1 MAHLS
6 ACDAFVNAVD
16 ECVLALG
23 TAEATN
29 DFSLYDGALE
39 CVDLAVYR
47 TVEIRDSD
55 VDHQLGKILM
65 LGPAE
70 VSDSAISLRSNV
82 RAVQQDVA
90 HLTNALIPSGPEPP
104 DLGPLDD
111 WWSKVERAKDRLLEN
126 RAAFVAHAQTTLTNP
141 RVSG

>member
-23 TAEATN
+23 TAEAAS
-29 DFSLYDGALE
+29 DFSLYDGAME

-47 TVEIRDSD
+47 TVEIRDGD
-55 VDHQLGKILM
+55 VDHQLGRILM

-70 VSDSAISLRSNV
+70 VSESANSLRSNV

-90 HLTNALIPSGPEPP
+90 HLANALIPRGPEPP
-104 DLGPLDD
+104 GLGPLDD
-111 WWSKVERAKDRLLEN
+111 WWSKVEHSKDQLLAS
-126 RAAFVAHAQTTLTNP
+126 RSAFIAHAQATLTNP
-141 RVSG
+141 RVSS